1 MESTYE
7 QISEIIRLE
16 LLKRGFNVNVNCTE
30 KGKSF
35 KVKTSSF
42 QTIPVLFKEIFI
54 ESNSVHIEEKESN
67 NGVKYTEYRIKMSVH
82 YEHFDGGEN
91 GCNLF
96 TILLRQI
103 EKSERMIIVSMN

>member
-35 KVKTSSF
+35 KVKSSSF
-42 QTIPVLFKEIFI
+42 QTIPVLFKDIFI
-54 ESNSVHIEEKESN
+54 ESNSVYIEEKENS
-67 NGVKYTEYRIKMSVH
+67 NGVKYKEYHIKIGVR